1 MLSFINSGCKYTT
14 LIVQTLYNYH
24 ALNLE
29 SKLWHL
35 VVVCWNSPTR
45 ISLLISC
52 PLSYR
57 VCSRGGGFPG
67 VDIDMG
73 QMKRNFML
81 CLYPLSLSPVVRV
94 SNCSHSVT
102 WSPAGLLIESW
113 WASLMVRV
121 STLTAEGAS
130 WYQHICSDRLCVHV
144 RPTEHTFEQRYN

>member
-57 VCSRGGGFPG
+57 VCSRGGWISWGRYWYGADEEKLHALP
-67 VDIDMG
+67 
-73 QMKRNFML
+73 L
-81 CLYPLSLSPVVRV
+81 SSLSLSPVVV
-94 SNCSHSVT
+94 NCSHSVT